1 MFFSPDLFLYGR
13 DERCPQFRPAQ
24 GWKGWKQASNVDVA
38 VLHEGMLIEDERM
51 NEVRE

>member
-1 MFFSPDLFLYGR
+1 MSAVPPSTRLEGMEAGY
-13 DERCPQFRPAQ
+13 
-24 GWKGWKQASNVDVA
+24 NVDVV